1 MTPLRRAVAAVDAV
15 RAVGLFGGTYVT
27 FAVGWAAFSSTLPAT
42 GETDE

>member
-1 MTPLRRAVAAVDAV
+1 MILLRRAVAAVGII
-15 RAVGLFGGTYVT
+15 RAVGLFGGMYVT